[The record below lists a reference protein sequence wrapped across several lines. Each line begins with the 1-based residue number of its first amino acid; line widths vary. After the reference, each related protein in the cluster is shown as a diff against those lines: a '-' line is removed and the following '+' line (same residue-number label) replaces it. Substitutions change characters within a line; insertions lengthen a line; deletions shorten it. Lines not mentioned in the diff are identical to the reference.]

1 MTPPTTPDDHPGW
14 SVPPSLQISTS
25 LRGAVRRRG
34 NLLNMHCKSEPSRRR
49 LPRRFAA
56 RNDSVGRRLYLLI
69 YTWLGM
75 CYNTFRKLEFGGD
88 DMVERAYINDIAA
101 LTALRLEF
109 LQEDCGELNEEV
121 ISKLAE
127 ALPAYFEKN
136 LNHNIFCYL
145 IREKE
150 NVVACAFLLIDEKPA
165 SPMFITG
172 RTGTV
177 LNVYTKPICRHKG
190 YATAIMKMLLQDA
203 VEMNLSSV
211 ELKATDAGYNLYKS
225 VGFTDDV
232 SKYHCMKWHKA

>member
-1 MTPPTTPDDHPGW
+1 
-14 SVPPSLQISTS
+14 
-25 LRGAVRRRG
+25 
-34 NLLNMHCKSEPSRRR
+34 
-49 LPRRFAA
+49 
-56 RNDSVGRRLYLLI
+56 
-69 YTWLGM
+69 
-75 CYNTFRKLEFGGD
+75 
-88 DMVERAYINDIAA
+88 MVERAYINDIAA

-109 LQEDCGELNEEV
+109 LQEDFGELNEEV
-121 ISKLAE
+121 ISKLVE

-190 YATAIMKMLLQDA
+190 YATEIMKMLLQDA

>member
-1 MTPPTTPDDHPGW
+1 
-14 SVPPSLQISTS
+14 
-25 LRGAVRRRG
+25 
-34 NLLNMHCKSEPSRRR
+34 
-49 LPRRFAA
+49 
-56 RNDSVGRRLYLLI
+56 
-69 YTWLGM
+69 
-75 CYNTFRKLEFGGD
+75 
-88 DMVERAYINDIAA
+88 MVERASISDIAS

-109 LQEDCGELNEEV
+109 LKEDFGELSGEV
-121 ISKLAE
+121 ISKLTE
-127 ALPAYFEKN
+127 ALPTYFEKN
-136 LNHNIFCYL
+136 LNRNIFCYL
-145 IREKE
+145 IRETE
-150 NVVACAFLLIDEKPA
+150 EVVVCAFLLIVEKPA
-165 SPMFITG
+165 NPMFITG

>member
-1 MTPPTTPDDHPGW
+1 
-14 SVPPSLQISTS
+14 
-25 LRGAVRRRG
+25 
-34 NLLNMHCKSEPSRRR
+34 
-49 LPRRFAA
+49 
-56 RNDSVGRRLYLLI
+56 
-69 YTWLGM
+69 
-75 CYNTFRKLEFGGD
+75 
-88 DMVERAYINDIAA
+88 MVERAYINDIAA

-109 LQEDCGELNEEV
+109 LREDCGELDEEV
-121 ISKLAE
+121 KSKLAE

-150 NVVACAFLLIDEKPA
+150 NIVACAFLLIDEKPA